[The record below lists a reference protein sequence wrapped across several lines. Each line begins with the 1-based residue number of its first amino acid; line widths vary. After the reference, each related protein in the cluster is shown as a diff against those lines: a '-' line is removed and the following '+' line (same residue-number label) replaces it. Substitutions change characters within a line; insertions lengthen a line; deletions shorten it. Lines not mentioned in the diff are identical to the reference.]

1 MIVGREVA
9 PAVELVARHAE
20 APPLDRDVAHGS
32 YPGIAGSGCGR
43 EINLDA
49 LCVHSCPHQRQ
60 IVFPADH
67 CADLSQWRVEH
78 RHRGAIAKTPHQ
90 PLGSGWHYLA
100 MLAQVETVGCEEQ
113 CGTIEGASVPLDD
126 ANDEV
131 DAVASGRSAECV
143 NCRTGNIHAALPIP
157 TKVFTALLGTRTD
170 HRPEV
175 ESSWISRKES
185 FGKEDQLRAFLRRLS
200 RQTVHFL

>member
-9 PAVELVARHAE
+9 PAVELVARQHE

-32 YPGIAGSGCGR
+32 YPGIAGIGCWR
-43 EINLDA
+43 AINLDA

-90 PLGSGWHYLA
+90 PLGSGWHDLA

-113 CGTIEGASVPLDD
+113 YGTVEGATVPLDD
-126 ANDEV
+126 TNDKV

-143 NCRTGNIHAALPIP
+143 NRRAGNIHAALPVT
-157 TKVFTALLGTRTD
+157 TKSFSALLGTRND
-170 HRPEV
+170 HRPEI
-175 ESSWISRKES
+175 ESSRISRDER
-185 FGKEDQLRAFLRRLS
+185 FGKAG
-200 RQTVHFL
+200 